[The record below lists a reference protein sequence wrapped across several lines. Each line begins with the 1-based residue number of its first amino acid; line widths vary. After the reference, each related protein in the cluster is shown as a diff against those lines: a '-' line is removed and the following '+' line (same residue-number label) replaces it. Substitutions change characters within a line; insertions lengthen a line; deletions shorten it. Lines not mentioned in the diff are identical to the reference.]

1 MITAMSDDN
10 TAIHCII
17 GCNDT
22 IIMIMLILFC
32 YGSHCISLFSY
43 DYNDSMIFGYLI
55 IMARN
60 NDFFNGGGFAGYD
73 ANNGKI
79 SKKNKKHADNNSNIF
94 GSAQVNWTTSKP
106 IWMPD
111 DASNVTNAFNND
123 DKNADMPVKRP
134 ETPFSPPISSNANN
148 VSNAVPSVPVKPF
161 NRISVNQRNPSR
173 NMSAPS
179 MYSGVGISN
188 GNPIPDA
195 KKFNGGA
202 RIQAGGKFDI
212 GHAIQRLFIMLFFL
226 PIILTIMPLVNAFVF
241 NDDGDDYSY
250 AKDSSSE
257 GKDYSDRTLV
267 YSGTPKGF
275 TDKAKTIQDG
285 HLGLYDLILYSTG
298 EKNAY
303 GYDGIVR
310 NPKESLNGTLKP
322 DASNDDKD
330 KILME
335 TADEPAATAVSVP
348 ESNGN
353 GLRHDAGITSLG
365 LRTGDD
371 IQVFFDKYGVYKA
384 DVNVTTSD
392 DINDE
397 QHECFYA
404 RNMLVSDWKTKC
416 MDTGIVN
423 PAVNH
428 VSFTFELIAN
438 EKNYYTGNAYDNGF
452 KYCYSYNAKEN
463 DGCKGIDRD
472 GSRNFSF
479 RLEIDLDS
487 LKSISDTYS
496 EGQGVS
502 SLKAN
507 QGATG
512 ENTVIVSE
520 IDSSRYYAGF
530 VHEINY
536 HDYKSHG
543 L

>member
-1 MITAMSDDN
+1 
-10 TAIHCII
+10 
-17 GCNDT
+17 
-22 IIMIMLILFC
+22 
-32 YGSHCISLFSY
+32 
-43 DYNDSMIFGYLI
+43 
-55 IMARN
+55 MARN

-73 ANNGKI
+73 ANNGKT

-106 IWMPD
+106 IGMPD
-111 DASNVTNAFNND
+111 DASNATNAFNND
-123 DKNADMPVKRP
+123 DKNADMPVKHP
-134 ETPFSPPISSNANN
+134 ETPFSQPISSNVSN
-148 VSNAVPSVPVKPF
+148 VSNAVPGAHVKPF
-161 NRISVNQRNPSR
+161 NRIPVKRRNPSQ
-173 NMSAPS
+173 NMSAAS
-179 MYSGVGISN
+179 MYSGVGVSN

-202 RIQAGGKFDI
+202 RIQAGRKFDI
-212 GHAIQRLFIMLFFL
+212 GHAIQVLFIMLFLL
-226 PIILTIMPLVNAFVF
+226 PIIHMIMPLVNAFVF

-250 AKDSSSE
+250 VKDSSSE
-257 GKDYSDRTLV
+257 GKDYSNRALV

-275 TDKAKTIQDG
+275 TDKAKTIQDD
-285 HLGLYDLILYSTG
+285 HLGLYDLILYNTG

-322 DASNDDKD
+322 DTSNDDKD

-371 IQVFFDKYGVYKA
+371 MQAFFDKYGVYKA
-384 DVNVTTSD
+384 DVNVMTTSD

-397 QHECFYA
+397 HYECFYA
-404 RNMLVSDWKTKC
+404 RDMLVSDWKTKC

-452 KYCYSYNAKEN
+452 KYCYSYNATEN

-479 RLEIDLDS
+479 QLKIDLDS
-487 LKSISDTYS
+487 LKSIADTYS

-502 SLKAN
+502 SLKSN
-507 QGATG
+507 QGTTG
-512 ENTVIVSE
+512 ENAVIVSE

>member
-1 MITAMSDDN
+1 
-10 TAIHCII
+10 
-17 GCNDT
+17 
-22 IIMIMLILFC
+22 
-32 YGSHCISLFSY
+32 
-43 DYNDSMIFGYLI
+43 
-55 IMARN
+55 
-60 NDFFNGGGFAGYD
+60 
-73 ANNGKI
+73 
-79 SKKNKKHADNNSNIF
+79 
-94 GSAQVNWTTSKP
+94 
-106 IWMPD
+106 
-111 DASNVTNAFNND
+111 
-123 DKNADMPVKRP
+123 
-134 ETPFSPPISSNANN
+134 
-148 VSNAVPSVPVKPF
+148 
-161 NRISVNQRNPSR
+161 
-173 NMSAPS
+173 
-179 MYSGVGISN
+179 MYSGVGVSN

-212 GHAIQRLFIMLFFL
+212 GHAIQGLFIILFLL
-226 PIILTIMPLVNAFVF
+226 PIIHMIMPAVNAFVL

-275 TDKAKTIQDG
+275 TDKAKTIQDD
-285 HLGLYDLILYSTG
+285 HLGLYDLILYNTG

-322 DASNDDKD
+322 DVSNDDKD

-335 TADEPAATAVSVP
+335 TADEPAASAVSVP

-371 IQVFFDKYGVYKA
+371 MQVFFDKYGVYKA

-397 QHECFYA
+397 QYACFYA
-404 RNMLVSDWKTKC
+404 WNMLVSDWKTKC

-428 VSFTFELIAN
+428 VSFAFELIAN

-452 KYCYSYNAKEN
+452 KYCYSYDAKEN
-463 DGCKGIDRD
+463 NGCKGIDRD

-479 RLEIDLDS
+479 RF
-487 LKSISDTYS
+487 
-496 EGQGVS
+496 
-502 SLKAN
+502 
-507 QGATG
+507 
-512 ENTVIVSE
+512 E
-520 IDSSRYYAGF
+520 IDSSRYYVGYA
-530 VHEINY
+530 HEM
-536 HDYKSHG
+536 K
-543 L
+543 

>member
-1 MITAMSDDN
+1 
-10 TAIHCII
+10 
-17 GCNDT
+17 
-22 IIMIMLILFC
+22 
-32 YGSHCISLFSY
+32 
-43 DYNDSMIFGYLI
+43 
-55 IMARN
+55 MARN

-73 ANNGKI
+73 TNNGKI
-79 SKKNKKHADNNSNIF
+79 SEKNKKHVDNDSNAF
-94 GSAQVNWTTSKP
+94 GSAQVNWTTSRP
-106 IWMPD
+106 IGMPD
-111 DASNVTNAFNND
+111 DDSNAINAFNND
-123 DKNADMPVKRP
+123 DKNADMPVKHP
-134 ETPFSPPISSNANN
+134 ETPFSPSISSNASN
-148 VSNAVPSVPVKPF
+148 VSNAVPDAHVKPF
-161 NRISVNQRNPSR
+161 NR
-173 NMSAPS
+173 NMSASS
-179 MYSGVGISN
+179 MYSGAGISN
-188 GNPIPDA
+188 GNRMHDA

-212 GHAIQRLFIMLFFL
+212 GHAIQRLFTMLFLFL
-226 PIILTIMPLVNAFVF
+226 IILMITELVNAFVF

-250 AKDSSSE
+250 AKNSSSE

-275 TDKAKTIQDG
+275 TDKAKTIQDD
-285 HLGLYDLILYSTG
+285 HLGLYDLILYNTG

-335 TADEPAATAVSVP
+335 TADEQAASAVSVP

-371 IQVFFDKYGVYKA
+371 MQVFFDKYGAYKA

-392 DINDE
+392 DMNDE
-397 QHECFYA
+397 QYACFYA

-428 VSFTFELIAN
+428 VSFAFELIAN

-452 KYCYSYNAKEN
+452 KYCYSYDAKEN

-479 RLEIDLDS
+479 RFEIDLDS

-502 SLKAN
+502 SLKSN

-520 IDSSRYYAGF
+520 IDSSRYYVGY
-530 VHEINY
+530 VHEM
-536 HDYKSHG
+536 K
-543 L
+543 

>member
-1 MITAMSDDN
+1 MDANDN
-10 TAIHCII
+10 
-17 GCNDT
+17 NDNDYAYS
-22 IIMIMLILFC
+22 FY
-32 YGSHCISLFSY
+32 YGSHCIPLFSY
-43 DYNDSMIFGYLI
+43 DYNDSMILGYLI

-79 SKKNKKHADNNSNIF
+79 SKKNKKHADNDSNTF

-106 IWMPD
+106 IGMPD
-111 DASNVTNAFNND
+111 DVSNATNAFNND
-123 DKNADMPVKRP
+123 DYNAGMPVKRP
-134 ETPFSPPISSNANN
+134 ETPFSQPISSNANN
-148 VSNAVPSVPVKPF
+148 VSNAVASVSVKPF
-161 NRISVNQRNPSR
+161 NRIPVNQRNPSQ
-173 NMSAPS
+173 NMSAAS
-179 MYSGVGISN
+179 MHSGVGISN
-188 GNPIPDA
+188 GNPVPDA

-212 GHAIQRLFIMLFFL
+212 GHAIQGLFTMLFL
-226 PIILTIMPLVNAFVF
+226 LIVILMITELVNAFVL
-241 NDDGDDYSY
+241 NDDGGDYTSDDDYSY

-275 TDKAKTIQDG
+275 TDKAKTIQDD
-285 HLGLYDLILYSTG
+285 HLGLYDLILYNTG

-335 TADEPAATAVSVP
+335 TADEQTASVVSVP

-353 GLRHDAGITSLG
+353 GLRHDGGITSLG

-371 IQVFFDKYGVYKA
+371 MQAFFDKYGVYKA

-397 QHECFYA
+397 QYECFYA
-404 RNMLVSDWKTKC
+404 RNTLVSDWKAEC

-428 VSFTFELIAN
+428 VSFAFELIAN

-452 KYCYSYNAKEN
+452 KYCYSYNAAEN

-487 LKSISDTYS
+487 LKSIADTYS

-502 SLKAN
+502 SLKSN
-507 QGATG
+507 QGTTG
-512 ENTVIVSE
+512 ENTVIVSS
-520 IDSSRYYAGF
+520 IDSSRYYVGF
-530 VHEINY
+530 VHEM
-536 HDYKSHG
+536 K
-543 L
+543 

>member
-1 MITAMSDDN
+1 
-10 TAIHCII
+10 
-17 GCNDT
+17 
-22 IIMIMLILFC
+22 
-32 YGSHCISLFSY
+32 
-43 DYNDSMIFGYLI
+43 
-55 IMARN
+55 MARN

-73 ANNGKI
+73 ANNGK
-79 SKKNKKHADNNSNIF
+79 NKKHADNDSNAS
-94 GSAQVNWTTSKP
+94 GSAQVNWGITSEP
-106 IWMPD
+106 IRMPD
-111 DASNVTNAFNND
+111 DVSNAINAFNND

-134 ETPFSPPISSNANN
+134 ETPFSPPISSNANKN
-148 VSNAVPSVPVKPF
+148 VSNAVPDAPVKPF
-161 NRISVNQRNPSR
+161 NRILVNQRNTSQ
-173 NMSAPS
+173 NMSASS
-179 MYSGVGISN
+179 MYSGAGISN
-188 GNPIPDA
+188 GNPITDA

-202 RIQAGGKFDI
+202 RIQAGRKFDI
-212 GHAIQRLFIMLFFL
+212 GHAIQGLFIMFFLL
-226 PIILTIMPLVNAFVF
+226 PIILMIITALGNAFVF

-250 AKDSSSE
+250 AKYSSSE

-275 TDKAKTIQDG
+275 TDKAKTIQDD
-285 HLGLYDLILYSTG
+285 HLGLYDLILYNTG
-298 EKNAY
+298 EKNDY

-335 TADEPAATAVSVP
+335 TADELTASVVSFP

-371 IQVFFDKYGVYKA
+371 MQVFFDKYGVYKA

-397 QHECFYA
+397 QYECFYA

-423 PAVNH
+423 PAVNN
-428 VSFTFELIAN
+428 VSFAFELIAN

-452 KYCYSYNAKEN
+452 KYCYSYNATEN

-502 SLKAN
+502 SLKSN

-520 IDSSRYYAGF
+520 IDSSRYYVGF
-530 VHEINY
+530 VHEM
-536 HDYKSHG
+536 K
-543 L
+543 

>member
-1 MITAMSDDN
+1 
-10 TAIHCII
+10 
-17 GCNDT
+17 
-22 IIMIMLILFC
+22 
-32 YGSHCISLFSY
+32 
-43 DYNDSMIFGYLI
+43 
-55 IMARN
+55 MARN

-73 ANNGKI
+73 ANNGKT

-106 IWMPD
+106 IGMPD
-111 DASNVTNAFNND
+111 DASNATNAFNND
-123 DKNADMPVKRP
+123 DKNADMPVKHP
-134 ETPFSPPISSNANN
+134 ETPFSQPISSNVSN
-148 VSNAVPSVPVKPF
+148 VSNAVPGAHVKPF
-161 NRISVNQRNPSR
+161 NRIPVKRRNPSQ
-173 NMSAPS
+173 NMSAAS
-179 MYSGVGISN
+179 MYSGVGVSN

-202 RIQAGGKFDI
+202 RIQAGRKFDI
-212 GHAIQRLFIMLFFL
+212 GHAIQVLFIMLFLL
-226 PIILTIMPLVNAFVF
+226 PIIHMIMPLVNAFVF

-250 AKDSSSE
+250 VKDSSSE
-257 GKDYSDRTLV
+257 GKDYSNRALV

-275 TDKAKTIQDG
+275 TDKAKTIQDD
-285 HLGLYDLILYSTG
+285 HLGLYDLILYNTG

-371 IQVFFDKYGVYKA
+371 MQAFFDKYGVYKA
-384 DVNVTTSD
+384 DVNVMTTSD

-397 QHECFYA
+397 QYECFYA
-404 RNMLVSDWKTKC
+404 RDMLVSDWKTKC

-452 KYCYSYNAKEN
+452 KYCYSYNATEN

-479 RLEIDLDS
+479 QLKIDLDS
-487 LKSISDTYS
+487 LKSIADTYS

-502 SLKAN
+502 SLKSN
-507 QGATG
+507 QGTTG
-512 ENTVIVSE
+512 ENAVIVSE

>member
-1 MITAMSDDN
+1 
-10 TAIHCII
+10 
-17 GCNDT
+17 
-22 IIMIMLILFC
+22 
-32 YGSHCISLFSY
+32 
-43 DYNDSMIFGYLI
+43 
-55 IMARN
+55 MARN

-73 ANNGKI
+73 ANNGKT

-106 IWMPD
+106 IGMPD
-111 DASNVTNAFNND
+111 DASNATNAFNND
-123 DKNADMPVKRP
+123 DKNADMPVKHP
-134 ETPFSPPISSNANN
+134 ETPFSQPISSNVSN
-148 VSNAVPSVPVKPF
+148 VSNAVPGAHVKPF
-161 NRISVNQRNPSR
+161 NRIPVKRRNPSQ
-173 NMSAPS
+173 NMSAAS
-179 MYSGVGISN
+179 MYSGVGVSN

-202 RIQAGGKFDI
+202 RIQAGRKFDI
-212 GHAIQRLFIMLFFL
+212 GHAIHVLFIMLFLL
-226 PIILTIMPLVNAFVF
+226 PIIHMIMPLVNAFVF

-250 AKDSSSE
+250 VKDSSSE
-257 GKDYSDRTLV
+257 GKDYSNRALV

-275 TDKAKTIQDG
+275 TDKAKTIQDD
-285 HLGLYDLILYSTG
+285 HLGLYDLILYNTG

-322 DASNDDKD
+322 DTSNDDKD

-371 IQVFFDKYGVYKA
+371 MQAFFDKYGVYKA
-384 DVNVTTSD
+384 DVNVMTTSD

-397 QHECFYA
+397 QYECFYA
-404 RNMLVSDWKTKC
+404 RDMLVSDWKTKC

-452 KYCYSYNAKEN
+452 KYCYSYNATEN

-479 RLEIDLDS
+479 QLKIDL
-487 LKSISDTYS
+487 
-496 EGQGVS
+496 
-502 SLKAN
+502 
-507 QGATG
+507 
-512 ENTVIVSE
+512 
-520 IDSSRYYAGF
+520 DSSRYYAGF

>member
-1 MITAMSDDN
+1 
-10 TAIHCII
+10 
-17 GCNDT
+17 
-22 IIMIMLILFC
+22 
-32 YGSHCISLFSY
+32 
-43 DYNDSMIFGYLI
+43 
-55 IMARN
+55 MARN

-79 SKKNKKHADNNSNIF
+79 SKKNKKHADNDSNVF
-94 GSAQVNWTTSKP
+94 GSAQVNWTTSEP
-106 IWMPD
+106 IWTPD
-111 DASNVTNAFNND
+111 DASNAINAFDNDNN
-123 DKNADMPVKRP
+123 NADTPVKRT
-134 ETPFSPPISSNANN
+134 ERLSRRQSHQIRTM
-148 VSNAVPSVPVKPF
+148 VSNEVPSVHVKPF
-161 NRISVNQRNPSR
+161 NRISVNQRNPSQ
-173 NMSAPS
+173 NMSASS
-179 MYSGVGISN
+179 MYSGAGISN
-188 GNPIPDA
+188 TNPIPDA

-202 RIQAGGKFDI
+202 RIPAGGKFDI
-212 GHAIQRLFIMLFFL
+212 GHAIQTLFTMLFL
-226 PIILTIMPLVNAFVF
+226 LLIILMITELINAFVF
-241 NDDGDDYSY
+241 NDDGDDYTSDDDYSY
-250 AKDSSSE
+250 AKDSSAE
-257 GKDYSDRTLV
+257 GQDYSDRTLA

-275 TDKAKTIQDG
+275 TNKAKTIQGD
-285 HLGLYDLILYSTG
+285 HLGLYDLILYNTG

-310 NPKESLNGTLKP
+310 NPKEALNGTLKP
-322 DASNDDKD
+322 DASNDEKD

-335 TADEPAATAVSVP
+335 KADEPSASVVSFP

-371 IQVFFDKYGVYKA
+371 MQVFFDKYGVYKA

-397 QHECFYA
+397 QYDCFYA

-423 PAVNH
+423 QAVNH

-463 DGCKGIDRD
+463 DGCKGINRD

-479 RLEIDLDS
+479 QLEIDLDS

-496 EGQGVS
+496 EGRGVS
-502 SLKAN
+502 SLKSN

-530 VHEINY
+530 VHEM
-536 HDYKSHG
+536 K
-543 L
+543 

>member
-1 MITAMSDDN
+1 
-10 TAIHCII
+10 
-17 GCNDT
+17 
-22 IIMIMLILFC
+22 
-32 YGSHCISLFSY
+32 
-43 DYNDSMIFGYLI
+43 
-55 IMARN
+55 MARN

-73 ANNGKI
+73 ANNGKT
-79 SKKNKKHADNNSNIF
+79 SKKNKKHADNDSNAF
-94 GSAQVNWTTSKP
+94 GSAQVNWTTSEP
-106 IWMPD
+106 IWIPD
-111 DASNVTNAFNND
+111 DDSNATNAFNND
-123 DKNADMPVKRP
+123 DKNADMPVKHP
-134 ETPFSPPISSNANN
+134 ETPFSQPISSNVNN
-148 VSNAVPSVPVKPF
+148 VSNAVPSMHVKPF
-161 NRISVNQRNPSR
+161 NQRNPSQ
-173 NMSAPS
+173 NMSAAS
-179 MYSGVGISN
+179 MHSGVGISN

-202 RIQAGGKFDI
+202 RIQARGKFDI
-212 GHAIQRLFIMLFFL
+212 VHAIQRLFTMLFWFL
-226 PIILTIMPLVNAFVF
+226 IILMIIELANAFVF

-275 TDKAKTIQDG
+275 TDKAKTIQDN
-285 HLGLYDLILYSTG
+285 HLGLYDLILYNTG

-335 TADEPAATAVSVP
+335 TADEQAASAVSVP

-371 IQVFFDKYGVYKA
+371 MQVFFDKYGAYKA

-397 QHECFYA
+397 QYGCFYA

-452 KYCYSYNAKEN
+452 KYCQSYNAKEN

-472 GSRNFSF
+472 SSRNFSF
-479 RLEIDLDS
+479 RLKIDLDS
-487 LKSISDTYS
+487 LKSIADTYS

-502 SLKAN
+502 SLKSN

-530 VHEINY
+530 VHEI
-536 HDYKSHG
+536 K
-543 L
+543 

>member
-1 MITAMSDDN
+1 
-10 TAIHCII
+10 
-17 GCNDT
+17 
-22 IIMIMLILFC
+22 
-32 YGSHCISLFSY
+32 
-43 DYNDSMIFGYLI
+43 
-55 IMARN
+55 MARN
-60 NDFFNGGGFAGYD
+60 NDFFNGGGFAGYE
-73 ANNGKI
+73 ANGGKT
-79 SKKNKKHADNNSNIF
+79 SKKNKKHADNNSNVF
-94 GSAQVNWTTSKP
+94 GSAQVTGLP
-106 IWMPD
+106 VGRFWMPD
-111 DASNVTNAFNND
+111 DAINAFNND

-134 ETPFSPPISSNANN
+134 ETPFSQSISSNANN
-148 VSNAVPSVPVKPF
+148 VSNAVPDAPVKPF
-161 NRISVNQRNPSR
+161 NRIPVNQRNPSQ
-173 NMSAPS
+173 NMSAAS
-179 MYSGVGISN
+179 MHSGVGISN
-188 GNPIPDA
+188 GNPVPDA

-212 GHAIQRLFIMLFFL
+212 GHAIQGLFTMLFL
-226 PIILTIMPLVNAFVF
+226 LIVILMITELVNAFVLN
-241 NDDGDDYSY
+241 NDGDDHTSDDDYSY

-275 TDKAKTIQDG
+275 TDKAKTIQDD
-285 HLGLYDLILYSTG
+285 HLGLYDLILYNTG

-335 TADEPAATAVSVP
+335 TADEQTASVVSVP

-371 IQVFFDKYGVYKA
+371 MQAFFDKYGVYKA

-397 QHECFYA
+397 QYECFYA
-404 RNMLVSDWKTKC
+404 RNTLVSDWKTKC

-428 VSFTFELIAN
+428 VSFAFELIAN

-479 RLEIDLDS
+479 RLEIDLES

-496 EGQGVS
+496 EGQGA
-502 SLKAN
+502 SLLKSN
-507 QGATG
+507 QGTTG
-512 ENTVIVSE
+512 ENTVIVSS
-520 IDSSRYYAGF
+520 IDSSRYYVGF
-530 VHEINY
+530 VHEM
-536 HDYKSHG
+536 K
-543 L
+543 